1 MLYYYTVGTVFSPNG
16 EHQFQPPLDQ
26 DIGDDCMS
34 IKPCDPN
41 DTFRTITGECNNK
54 RFPMWGVTGVNLVH
68 VVPAFYE
75 DSKL

>member
-1 MLYYYTVGTVFSPNG
+1 
-16 EHQFQPPLDQ
+16 
-26 DIGDDCMS
+26 MS

-41 DTFRTITGECNNK
+41 DTFRTITGECNNQ